1 MVWFGWVEAK
11 PPDFTTYHNPAEVN
25 DLLIDFAASHPSIAR
40 LHKIAVSPG
49 GSVVNVLELG
59 PAIDIKGEKLPAVFV
74 AANLE
79 GTVPIA
85 TEAALYLA
93 HLILD
98 QPGTRQDK
106 TWYILP
112 WGNPDAA
119 WKYFKKPLEMDAR
132 NARPY
137 NDDMDDQ
144 TDEDGGEDLDG
155 NGIITMMRVKEP
167 EGQWIPVPGESRFMK
182 KADWTKGEKV
192 IYTLYTEGID
202 NDNDGE
208 INEDGPGGVDIGA
221 NFPHL
226 FKFFTKTGGGLGWQ

>member
-1 MVWFGWVEAK
+1 MRKKKYMVWMIGFLVVWFGWVEAK

-112 WGNPDAA
+112 
-119 WKYFKKPLEMDAR
+119 LETRM
-132 NARPY
+132 RPGSISKSPWRW
-137 NDDMDDQ
+137 MPA
-144 TDEDGGEDLDG
+144 
-155 NGIITMMRVKEP
+155 M
-167 EGQWIPVPGESRFMK
+167 PVPIMTIWMIKRMK
-182 KADWTKGEKV
+182 MA
-192 IYTLYTEGID
+192 
-202 NDNDGE
+202 
-208 INEDGPGGVDIGA
+208 
-221 NFPHL
+221 
-226 FKFFTKTGGGLGWQ
+226 